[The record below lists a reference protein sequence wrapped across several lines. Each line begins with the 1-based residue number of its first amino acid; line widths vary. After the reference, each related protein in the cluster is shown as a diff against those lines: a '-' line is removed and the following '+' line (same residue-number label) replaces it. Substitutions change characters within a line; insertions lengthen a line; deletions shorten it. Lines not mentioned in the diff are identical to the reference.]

1 MITSAEILDVMEDL
15 GLPFSDAVE
24 FIELHRIDEEL
35 AGTEGTSVV
44 TDPGVTDTGVENE
57 GGDGL

>member
-1 MITSAEILDVMEDL
+1 MITSAEILDVMEAL

-24 FIELHRIDEEL
+24 FIELHRSDEEL
-35 AGTEGTSVV
+35 AETTGTPSVTV
-44 TDPGVTDTGVENE
+44 TETENE